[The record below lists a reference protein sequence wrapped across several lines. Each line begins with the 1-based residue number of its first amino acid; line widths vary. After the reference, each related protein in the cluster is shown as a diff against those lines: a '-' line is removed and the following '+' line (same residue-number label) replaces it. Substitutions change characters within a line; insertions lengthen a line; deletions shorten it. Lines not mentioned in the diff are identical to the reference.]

1 MQMRMAKALLHCFP
15 RICDKDMT
23 MSNYETISSF
33 CATWATRDID
43 ALMDFFADDAVYHNI
58 PMDPANVGKEQIRAV
73 IEMFMKDPDAVTFE
87 VHHQAESADGV
98 VLNERTDTFHIGDH
112 QIQLRVMG
120 TFELADGKITAWR
133 DYFDM
138 NQYMSQLPQPG

>member
-1 MQMRMAKALLHCFP
+1 MRPPLALLHWFSP
-15 RICDKDMT
+15 QYDRDMT

-33 CATWATRDID
+33 CDTWASRDID
-43 ALMDFFADDAVYHNI
+43 ALMAFFADDAVYHNI

-87 VHHQAESADGV
+87 VHHQAESPDGV

-120 TFELADGKITAWR
+120 TFELVDGKITAWR

-138 NQYMSQLPQPG
+138 NQYMSQLPQQG